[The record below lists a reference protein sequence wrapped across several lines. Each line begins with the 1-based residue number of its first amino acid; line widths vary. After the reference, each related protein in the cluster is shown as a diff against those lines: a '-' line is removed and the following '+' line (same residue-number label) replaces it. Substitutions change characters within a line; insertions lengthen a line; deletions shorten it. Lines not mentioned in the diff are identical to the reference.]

1 MDVNEIRDLV
11 ELIDYKSWRFHVGED
26 RGHVW
31 LQVRFTAEDI
41 ATRRVQTHH
50 GRKWLLSRHMT
61 KSEVVLTAFK
71 AVLTA
76 EEHEV
81 REAFLYMEKAIFN
94 PHIDVDVLLDNCD
107 RVDAR
112 VPAREAN

>member
-1 MDVNEIRDLV
+1 MNVDDIRDLV
-11 ELIDYKSWRFHVGED
+11 ELIDYKDWRFHVGED

-31 LQVRFTAEDI
+31 LQVRFSAADTVAGTI
-41 ATRRVQTHH
+41 QTHH

-81 REAFLYMEKAIFN
+81 RESFRYMEKAIFN
-94 PHIDVDVLLDNCD
+94 PHIDVDVLVDNCD

-112 VPAREAN
+112 TAGQVN